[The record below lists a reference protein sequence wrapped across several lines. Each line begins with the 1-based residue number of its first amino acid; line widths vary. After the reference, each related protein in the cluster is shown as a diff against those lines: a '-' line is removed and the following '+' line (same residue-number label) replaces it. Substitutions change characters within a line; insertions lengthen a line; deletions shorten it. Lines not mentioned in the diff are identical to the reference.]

1 MVDPEFQRT
10 EPENQ
15 PASDA
20 SIDLVALTQL
30 NSSLERKL
38 RYSVTVANHCAL
50 ALEKERAESGDKL
63 KKISF
68 ALLLERSAHQKR
80 INNPTGARL
89 FPTPAEVQARL
100 ADEAEKKKV
109 AEHKRQAQMEHDLK
123 RKRLRELA
131 LNDYLE
137 QKAKQAAAWKATCL
151 TPKSAKEMAE
161 WNAHCLRAAAR
172 AAAAGRPFK
181 VTFKD
186 YKE

>member
-1 MVDPEFQRT
+1 M
-10 EPENQ
+10 
-15 PASDA
+15 
-20 SIDLVALTQL
+20 
-30 NSSLERKL
+30 
-38 RYSVTVANHCAL
+38 
-50 ALEKERAESGDKL
+50 
-63 KKISF
+63 
-68 ALLLERSAHQKR
+68 
-80 INNPTGARL
+80 
-89 FPTPAEVQARL
+89 

-109 AEHKRQAQMEHDLK
+109 AEHKRQAQKEHDLK

-161 WNAHCLRAAAR
+161 CNAHCLRAAAR

-186 YKE
+186 FKE